1 MNQPR
6 TQDLNSL
13 ISELVNDVRQDPTG
27 ALGPSVY
34 ETARLIALAPWLPGH
49 TERIGFLL
57 DQQNPDGSW
66 AGPDGYALVP
76 TLSAVQALLVLLG
89 GDGGA
94 APPVSRDAVATA
106 AERGLAAAAAVLA
119 KSEQR
124 AVPPTVVY
132 FMIIPALVEDINARL
147 ATLPAD
153 TPGTAVRR
161 LPLPHG
167 MTDAVLRQL
176 RADAWRNPLAGHYLE
191 IVGPIAVHAAEMQ
204 PVDGAVGCSAA
215 ATAAWLGTDRPADP
229 DHPSVRFLTATQARL
244 GGPVPAMTSLTYYE
258 RAWILGNLATAG
270 APVDL
275 LAPLAE
281 GLPPQVGQSGAP
293 TAPGFAYEAETSAI
307 VLTALAQLRAP
318 EEPHYLWQYD
328 AGSHFMSTIP
338 EHQPSHTTNAHV
350 LEALGGYAK
359 HQPADAARYHDAVAR
374 IARWLGERQ
383 QPDGSWSDKW
393 HASPLFATARCVLAL
408 HRHAGPESTETVDRA
423 VRWVLRSQ
431 HDDGSWGHWGGTAE
445 ETAYAVRILLDTRA
459 GRAGGAARTEEDRAA
474 ERAALR
480 GRDHLLRHGLGDRHP
495 PLWIGKEL
503 YTPAHIVRAAV
514 LGALLAAQRLN

>member
-1 MNQPR
+1 MNQP
-6 TQDLNSL
+6 TAQDLHPL
-13 ISELVNDVRQDPTG
+13 ITALVHDVRRDPTG

-34 ETARLIALAPWLPGH
+34 ETARLTALAPWLPGH
-49 TERIGFLL
+49 AARIAFLL
-57 DQQNPDGSW
+57 DEQNPDGSW
-66 AGPDGYALVP
+66 AGPGGYALVP
-76 TLSAVQALLVLLG
+76 TLSAVQALLALLG
-89 GDGGA
+89 RDGPA
-94 APPVSRDAVATA
+94 ASPAPREAVASA
-106 AERGLAAAAAVLA
+106 AVRGLTAAAAVLA

-147 ATLPAD
+147 AAPPPGL
-153 TPGTAVRR
+153 PGTALRP

-167 MTDAVLRQL
+167 MTDAVLRSL
-176 RADAWRNPLAGHYLE
+176 RTDAWRNPLAGHYLE
-191 IVGPIAVHAAEMQ
+191 IVGPVAVNAAEMQ

-215 ATAAWLGTDRPADP
+215 ATAAWLGPDEPTDPN
-229 DHPSVRFLTATQARL
+229 HPSVRFLTATQARL

-270 APVDL
+270 APVEL

-281 GLPPQVGQSGAP
+281 GLPPDVGRSGAP

-307 VLTALAQLRAP
+307 VLTALAHLDAP
-318 EEPHYLWQYD
+318 EAPHYLWQYD
-328 AGSHFMSTIP
+328 AGSHFMSTLP
-338 EHQPSHTTNAHV
+338 EHQPSNTTNAHV
-350 LEALGGYAK
+350 LEALGGYAAQ
-359 HQPADAARYHDAVAR
+359 HPADAARYRDAVTR

-408 HRHAGPESTETVDRA
+408 HRHAGAQAAETVRRA
-423 VRWVLRSQ
+423 VRWVLRNQ

-459 GRAGGAARTEEDRAA
+459 EGDQEAV
-474 ERAALR
+474 RAALR
-480 GRDHLLRHGLGDRHP
+480 GRDHLLRHGPGDRHP

-514 LGALLAAQRLN
+514 LGALLAAQRLD